1 MMPWQKAPLVDR
13 TAPATIFPEESGMAD
28 QTNLQAHVASYDRM
42 IAMMKWGGLA
52 VFLIAAFIVWLIA

>member
-1 MMPWQKAPLVDR
+1 MADR
-13 TAPATIFPEESGMAD
+13 TDPQAPE
-28 QTNLQAHVASYDRM
+28 LRAHVASYDRL

>member
-1 MMPWQKAPLVDR
+1 MADR
-13 TAPATIFPEESGMAD
+13 TDPNPAH
-28 QTNLQAHVASYDRM
+28 LQAHVSSYGRM